1 MRRAVIL
8 LSTLVIVVFA
18 AACASSVNPYLGTWK
33 QLHRQGSWA
42 VIAEAKDGYL
52 MTVRIGKS
60 SMRIPLRSEGGVL
73 VGSIPAAHGR
83 GPVAVEYHDITGR
96 LTLRYGRA
104 GAASF
109 GWVKASTT
117 APPG

>member
-1 MRRAVIL
+1 MRRAIIL
-8 LSTLVIVVFA
+8 LSILVVGVFA
-18 AACASSVNPYLGTWK
+18 VGCASSVNPYLGTWK

-42 VIAEAKDGYL
+42 VIAEAKHGFL

-60 SMRIPLRSEGGVL
+60 SMRIPLRSMGGVL
-73 VGSIPAAHGR
+73 VGRIPGAHGQ

-96 LTLRYGRA
+96 LTVRYGRA